1 MKIAPNSDA
10 VTSPGRTMGSIT
22 RQSTSKRV
30 QPSMIAASSISCG
43 ISSKNP
49 IMIQTTSGREN
60 AI

>member
-1 MKIAPNSDA
+1 
-10 VTSPGRTMGSIT
+10 MGSIT
-22 RQSTSKRV
+22 RHSTSKRV

-60 AI
+60 AM